1 MKVKLLSYTQDG
13 EELIEYAGRV
23 CHKSKMSGDSGKFIR
38 WLIGVGHESVI
49 EHAVATFEFFGISR
63 ACSHQVVRHRLASYS
78 QESQRYC
85 NMYEWKPIEPPSLWS
100 EQRREAFFSIT
111 NKIKK
116 AYIKLRELGMTKEDA
131 RFILPNA
138 TPTVVVMTANLREWR
153 HFIKVRADSAAQWEI
168 QAVARDVLAELYQRF
183 PNVFGDLYTRFF
195 QLGQVLNS

>member
-23 CHKSKMSGDSGKFIR
+23 CHKSKMSGDPGKFIR
-38 WLIGVGHESVI
+38 WLIGVGHGSVI
-49 EHAVATFEFFGISR
+49 EHAVATFEFSGISR

-85 NMYEWKPIEPPSLWS
+85 DTSEFIPVIPDSIKEGKGARCFYEGIMV
-100 EQRREAFFSIT
+100 
-111 NKIKK
+111 IKALYK
-116 AYIKLRELGMTKEDA
+116 QLRVMGVSKEDA

-138 TPTVVVMTANLREWR
+138 TPTRMVMTANLREWR

-168 QAVARDVLAELYQRF
+168 QAVAKEVLKELYDHF
-183 PNVFGDLYTRFF
+183 PNVFRDLYVRFF
-195 QLGQVLNS
+195 VDDAGA